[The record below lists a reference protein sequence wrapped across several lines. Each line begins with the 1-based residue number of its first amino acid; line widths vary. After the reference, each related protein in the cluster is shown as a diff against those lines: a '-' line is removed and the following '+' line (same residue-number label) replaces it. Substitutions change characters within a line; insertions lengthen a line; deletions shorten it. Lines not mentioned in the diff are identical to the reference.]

1 MEDRKTTNVN
11 KRDFF
16 LHVFD
21 ELMAP
26 ESKMFIYNE
35 SQTVAW
41 FPPKVRPI
49 MEKKPTL
56 IIYVLLK
63 KIKQQIKKINK
74 KINIER
80 YRYMINFRF
89 KMDFSVSQFLFI
101 HRPNSQK

>member
-26 ESKMFIYNE
+26 EPESKRFIYNE

-49 MEKKPTL
+49 MEKT
-56 IIYVLLK
+56 Y
-63 KIKQQIKKINK
+63 IN
-74 KINIER
+74 N
-80 YRYMINFRF
+80 
-89 KMDFSVSQFLFI
+89 LCAA
-101 HRPNSQK
+101 

>member
-1 MEDRKTTNVN
+1 MEDRKITNVN

-26 ESKMFIYNE
+26 ESKMFKYNE

-49 MEKKPTL
+49 MGKNL
-56 IIYVLLK
+56 
-63 KIKQQIKKINK
+63 
-74 KINIER
+74 
-80 YRYMINFRF
+80 
-89 KMDFSVSQFLFI
+89 
-101 HRPNSQK
+101 H

>member
-26 ESKMFIYNE
+26 ESKRFIYNE

-49 MEKKPTL
+49 MEKNL
-56 IIYVLLK
+56 
-63 KIKQQIKKINK
+63 
-74 KINIER
+74 
-80 YRYMINFRF
+80 
-89 KMDFSVSQFLFI
+89 
-101 HRPNSQK
+101 H